1 MTILATYDD
10 TEMLGRVRL
19 TFSGY
24 STNADYATVER
35 STDQINW
42 TLVRGGDK
50 AALSG
55 GAGHL
60 DDYEFQANV
69 QNYYRVTA
77 IDSAPQSW
85 VGSGGPVSGNN
96 ASVTPASNGSTLI
109 GDLVL
114 LLATIR
120 NSGAGT
126 PVQPAGWTTILDM
139 GNVKLFGRYATTNGS
154 VGQTVTFTG
163 GVANADTT
171 AQMSTFRNT
180 GIEPSG
186 LPATQTN
193 ASQQNLP
200 WPSASPGVSSSML
213 VGLGWKQAGW
223 TSAPTTGAWTSEL
236 GQISATAGDDAG
248 HVWWMQP
255 RTDASQKAAGFWTVT
270 GGSAAVSK
278 SALLFFPPRP
288 YTDQEVTSVT
298 PVVTRYRLKNPSRPG
313 LNTFIEITDMSEITR
328 RSRTGKFD
336 VLGRT
341 MPVAVTDVASSRE
354 FTFEIYVEGNSV
366 ADDMDNRLAGGEP
379 LFLQGPGGED
389 DDVPTLYFVAGDVM
403 RTRLAF
409 GSKSITFTIPATE
422 VAKPGATVYGD
433 TFIWNDVV
441 NTYADWNAV
450 LADVTTWSNLVDK
463 ITQQDVIVN

>member
-1 MTILATYDD
+1 MTITATYDD
-10 TEMLGRVRL
+10 TEALGRVRL
-19 TFSGY
+19 NFSGY
-24 STNADYATVER
+24 STDADYATVER

-77 IDSAPQSW
+77 IDGALMQPLT
-85 VGSGGPVSGNN
+85 SGAMAVGNN
-96 ASVTPASNGSTLI
+96 ATLTPALPTGVVA
-109 GDLVL
+109 GAMMVL
-114 LLATIR
+114 KVAHTNTAASITTPTGWTRVL
-120 NSGAGT
+120 SGASHFGHFWKIYAPGDT
-126 PVQPAGWTTILDM
+126 APSVAFSGGAAGDSCSAQVLGWT
-139 GNVKLFGRYATTNGS
+139 
-154 VGQTVTFTG
+154 
-163 GVANADTT
+163 NAQ
-171 AQMSTFRNT
+171 APVHVQM
-180 GIEPSG
+180 
-186 LPATQTN
+186 LTN
-193 ASQQNLP
+193 ASAQNVDVP
-200 WPSASPGVSSSML
+200 GASTNTHNRVWLMDT
-213 VGLGWKQAGW
+213 WKKSTASG
-223 TSAPTTGAWTSEL
+223 
-236 GQISATAGDDAG
+236 ATAPSGFGDQQGSSVTAG
-248 HVWWMQP
+248 ANPQTHLSW
-255 RTDASQKAAGFWTVT
+255 RTAAEADIQTVLAQT
-270 GGSAAVSK
+270 LTFSGGSAAISK
-278 SALLFFPPRP
+278 SRLLYMDARP
-288 YTDQEVTSVT
+288 YTDQEIGSIT

-313 LNTFIEITDMSEITR
+313 LNTFIEITDLSAITR

-366 ADDMDNRLAGGEP
+366 AEDMDNRLAGGEP

-389 DDVPTLYFVAGDVM
+389 DDVPTLYFVAGDVTK
-403 RTRLAF
+403 TRLAF

-450 LADVTTWSNLVDK
+450 VAGVTTWSNLVDK